1 MEHGLLRRYFAA
13 FSKIPGFSNWVIA
26 KASLELKKP
35 EIKNICLRTEIG
47 HSEMGNKY
55 AEPGCSEISSVIR
68 QKQDILKWIMGIVI
82 ETGMMLIKL
91 SAV

>member
-1 MEHGLLRRYFAA
+1 MLNRDVL
-13 FSKIPGFSNWVIA
+13 N
-26 KASLELKKP
+26 
-35 EIKNICLRTEIG
+35 CLI
-47 HSEMGNKY
+47 
-55 AEPGCSEISSVIR
+55 SVIR